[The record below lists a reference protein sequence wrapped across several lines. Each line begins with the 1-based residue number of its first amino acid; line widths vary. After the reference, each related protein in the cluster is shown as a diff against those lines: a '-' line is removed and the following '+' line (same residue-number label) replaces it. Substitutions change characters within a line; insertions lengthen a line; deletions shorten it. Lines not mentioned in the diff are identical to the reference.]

1 MKLVTLTVA
10 VAAACVFVQTAQAR
24 GYHHHRY
31 GHRYHA
37 SRHALSERFMERSG
51 DYSGQAAAGQ
61 GWSNDWDQGWNQ
73 GWRHGRSDASEER
86 YRVRIARHRYSGQDF
101 RDADTGFSGRRR
113 FYRHR
118 RNGRYAERGEGRDY
132 SRFAERSNSRGGY
145 GARPAAWC
153 GWEMRHLVGSDPGP
167 RYNLARNWAHWGHSG
182 RAGVGAVVVWPH
194 HVGKIV
200 GRAGNGQWVIK
211 SGNDGHRLR
220 TRPRSIGGAIAIRWG

>member
-1 MKLVTLTVA
+1 MKLMTLSVA
-10 VAAACVFVQTAQAR
+10 VAAACIFAQTAQAR

-37 SRHALSERFMERSG
+37 NRHALSERYMGRSDHAFG
-51 DYSGQAAAGQ
+51 DAAAGQ
-61 GWSNDWDQGWNQ
+61 EWNKGWQQEWSDDSNEP
-73 GWRHGRSDASEER
+73 RHARTSHRRYFREGPGYADAG
-86 YRVRIARHRYSGQDF
+86 YSQH
-101 RDADTGFSGRRR
+101 RR
-113 FYRHR
+113 FYRHGR
-118 RNGRYAERGEGRDY
+118 AARYAERGQGRDY
-132 SRFAERSNSRGGY
+132 SRLAERPNHRGGY

-153 GWEMRHLVGSDPGP
+153 GWEMRHLVGRDPGS

-182 RAGVGAVVVWPH
+182 PAGVGAVVVWPH

-200 GRAGNGQWVIK
+200 GRGGNGQWVIE